1 MTMKNPIPLD
11 PIPLIR
17 DFSHTAKQQKN
28 RPLSLNPQD
37 YQTIKSILDNQSH
50 PAFNAQS
57 IANLLL
63 ALAYRRTRW
72 AALLNKELDRPLL
85 HAIAQNADRFNPQ
98 GIANTLWALA
108 TMGINWRYVQE
119 NGSHLSL
126 VHVIARNYNQFA
138 LKGAIQIMWTV
149 LWFDIQLPENVLQH
163 LKTVIA
169 SSKQPQSSRLHQRF
183 AKLLARKVT
192 LPFHNEYPILGFI
205 PVDICFPDKKLVIE
219 IDGPSHTIPRDK
231 FKNELLKKFGYAV
244 ERVSYQDDFDA
255 KVSCIV
261 NTYFLQA
268 TSQNQSAP
276 TFFYSAYYEEKPQPS
291 YAAILPNNPRTE
303 PKSESPPHLLF
314 SLISI
319 HTVLLKQH
327 QLAIRHPIKTLMR
340 KNTNGTVAVEKG
352 TPSLIIF

>member
-1 MTMKNPIPLD
+1 MKNPIPLD

-17 DFSHTAKQQKN
+17 DFFHTAKQQKN

-98 GIANTLWALA
+98 DIANTLWALA

-138 LKGAIQIMWTV
+138 LKGAIQIMWAV

-192 LPFHNEYPILGFI
+192 LPFHNEYPI
-205 PVDICFPDKKLVIE
+205 
-219 IDGPSHTIPRDK
+219 
-231 FKNELLKKFGYAV
+231 
-244 ERVSYQDDFDA
+244 
-255 KVSCIV
+255 
-261 NTYFLQA
+261 
-268 TSQNQSAP
+268 
-276 TFFYSAYYEEKPQPS
+276 
-291 YAAILPNNPRTE
+291 
-303 PKSESPPHLLF
+303 
-314 SLISI
+314 
-319 HTVLLKQH
+319 
-327 QLAIRHPIKTLMR
+327 
-340 KNTNGTVAVEKG
+340 
-352 TPSLIIF
+352 

>member
-17 DFSHTAKQQKN
+17 DFFHTAKQQKN

-98 GIANTLWALA
+98 DIANTLWALA

-138 LKGAIQIMWTV
+138 LKGAIQIMWAV

-192 LPFHNEYPILGFI
+192 LPFHNEYPI
-205 PVDICFPDKKLVIE
+205 
-219 IDGPSHTIPRDK
+219 
-231 FKNELLKKFGYAV
+231 
-244 ERVSYQDDFDA
+244 
-255 KVSCIV
+255 
-261 NTYFLQA
+261 
-268 TSQNQSAP
+268 
-276 TFFYSAYYEEKPQPS
+276 
-291 YAAILPNNPRTE
+291 
-303 PKSESPPHLLF
+303 
-314 SLISI
+314 
-319 HTVLLKQH
+319 
-327 QLAIRHPIKTLMR
+327 
-340 KNTNGTVAVEKG
+340 
-352 TPSLIIF
+352 

>member
-108 TMGINWRYVQE
+108 TMGIN
-119 NGSHLSL
+119 
-126 VHVIARNYNQFA
+126 
-138 LKGAIQIMWTV
+138 
-149 LWFDIQLPENVLQH
+149 
-163 LKTVIA
+163 
-169 SSKQPQSSRLHQRF
+169 
-183 AKLLARKVT
+183 
-192 LPFHNEYPILGFI
+192 
-205 PVDICFPDKKLVIE
+205 
-219 IDGPSHTIPRDK
+219 
-231 FKNELLKKFGYAV
+231 
-244 ERVSYQDDFDA
+244 
-255 KVSCIV
+255 
-261 NTYFLQA
+261 
-268 TSQNQSAP
+268 
-276 TFFYSAYYEEKPQPS
+276 
-291 YAAILPNNPRTE
+291 
-303 PKSESPPHLLF
+303 
-314 SLISI
+314 
-319 HTVLLKQH
+319 
-327 QLAIRHPIKTLMR
+327 
-340 KNTNGTVAVEKG
+340 
-352 TPSLIIF
+352 

>member
-1 MTMKNPIPLD
+1 MKNPIPLD

-17 DFSHTAKQQKN
+17 DFFHTAKQQKN

-72 AALLNKELDRPLL
+72 ATLLNKELDRPLL

-98 GIANTLWALA
+98 DIANTLWALA

-138 LKGAIQIMWTV
+138 LKGAIQIMWAV

-183 AKLLARKVT
+183 TKLLARKVT
-192 LPFHNEYPILGFI
+192 LPFHNEYPI
-205 PVDICFPDKKLVIE
+205 
-219 IDGPSHTIPRDK
+219 
-231 FKNELLKKFGYAV
+231 
-244 ERVSYQDDFDA
+244 
-255 KVSCIV
+255 
-261 NTYFLQA
+261 
-268 TSQNQSAP
+268 
-276 TFFYSAYYEEKPQPS
+276 
-291 YAAILPNNPRTE
+291 
-303 PKSESPPHLLF
+303 
-314 SLISI
+314 
-319 HTVLLKQH
+319 
-327 QLAIRHPIKTLMR
+327 
-340 KNTNGTVAVEKG
+340 
-352 TPSLIIF
+352 